1 MGLADQRSRRTQQ
14 TSDEPGDCRIV
25 VGDDHPTPLEPGLGL
40 AHPFA
45 ATWRGHVAYVEA
57 RLAAGEKADEERA
70 YEAIWQRFWAD
81 TRERHRFLQH
91 DPERPILPPS

>member
-1 MGLADQRSRRTQQ
+1 
-14 TSDEPGDCRIV
+14 
-25 VGDDHPTPLEPGLGL
+25 
-40 AHPFA
+40 
-45 ATWRGHVAYVEA
+45 VEA